1 MYPYKSKNNRFAI
14 DNNNSYCSADVY
26 SFFIKD
32 KYKDDFSYEYLVG
45 VLNSNIYDKYFK
57 ITAKNMGKDIY
68 DYYPNKVMKMK
79 IFKDNNYKEIES
91 LSKEIINIFKKES
104 ALEEEKLYKEKIY
117 ILENRINNLIKES
130 LSL

>member
-1 MYPYKSKNNRFAI
+1 M
-14 DNNNSYCSADVY
+14 
-26 SFFIKD
+26 
-32 KYKDDFSYEYLVG
+32 E
-45 VLNSNIYDKYFK
+45 
-57 ITAKNMGKDIY
+57 KDIY
-68 DYYPNKVMKMK
+68 DYYPNKVMKIK